1 MTPVYFEPAGI
12 ETEGFGLEAD
22 TMKYEEALETTILN
36 SWVTPDQNPT
46 LAMDEPGVHAGNRNH
61 DEAEEFRTSDEIAN
75 DLAFSFD
82 HIEDLLRG

>member
-1 MTPVYFEPAGI
+1 MTPVYFEPVGI
-12 ETEGFGLEAD
+12 DTEVSGPEDDSMMYEEGLESIG
-22 TMKYEEALETTILN
+22 LH
-36 SWVTPDQNPT
+36 SWVTPDQAPT
-46 LAMDEPGVHAGNRNH
+46 VQSMSLENLAAKMNR